1 MEGKA
6 INSADAISHT
16 FWDWEQAQ
24 AFFFFF
30 FPAVLPQNIYVE
42 IKTKTMFLLLF
53 KFGEQGKVHTNYV
66 LPGRLGARE
75 VEELGE
81 EERERSSREEGERS
95 PGLNRFHSKDF
106 FLI

>member
-1 MEGKA
+1 M
-6 INSADAISHT
+6 
-16 FWDWEQAQ
+16 
-24 AFFFFF
+24 
-30 FPAVLPQNIYVE
+30 
-42 IKTKTMFLLLF
+42 
-53 KFGEQGKVHTNYV
+53 HTNYV

-106 FLI
+106 FSSDFFLVSGEGEIGAVETTGGSCCVRGAKHIYCVLC